1 MDRVAFR
8 FKVEKGKIYELD
20 KHNKDDKG
28 KILKV
33 NGNDNSDTNRIPV
46 TNKKAE
52 YPYTG
57 GPGTWIGFTL
67 AGLAVMLGGVF
78 IYFKKKARLAQ

>member
-1 MDRVAFR
+1 MKKDQYY
-8 FKVEKGKIYELD
+8 FKVENGKISGREKAEGDYVELT
-20 KHNKDDKG
+20 
-28 KILKV
+28 
-33 NGNDNSDTNRIPV
+33 DNATKPIQI

-78 IYFKKKARLAQ
+78 IHFKKKDRLAQ